1 MPYRVTL
8 TSKAADDF
16 RHLDGSLRKPV
27 AKQLKKLETSPLLGE
42 HLGNRA
48 GLDLTGYYKLY
59 AAKKGVR
66 IVYRVIEQEVIV
78 DVVAIGKREDL
89 AVYQTSLKRISSTS
103 WPSTLSHVCRA
114 ASVVMMRW
122 RALPRLVTW

>member
-8 TSKAADDF
+8 TAEAADDF

-27 AKQLKKLETSPLLGE
+27 AKLLKKLETAPLIGE
-42 HLGNRA
+42 HLGNKA

-66 IVYRVIEQEVIV
+66 IVYRIIEQAVIV
-78 DVVAIGKREDL
+78 EVVAIGKREDL
-89 AVYQTSLKRISSTS
+89 AVYQTALKRIHSTS
-103 WPSTLSHVCRA
+103 
-114 ASVVMMRW
+114 
-122 RALPRLVTW
+122 